1 MSPEGVDGRFDSVGA
16 RKLGHLLAGRT
27 EIGGVV
33 AFAEGLQHP
42 AEHPPGLGDLIVQ
55 PILALPGPSGAFHRF
70 GDRFFLL
77 PHGEPRHQELIAHR
91 QHHRAD
97 KETDGTL
104 QDGPPDGAQ

>member
-42 AEHPPGLGDLIVQ
+42 AEQPPGLVAPAPAPEAAQAESRAQLER
-55 PILALPGPSGAFHRF
+55 PG
-70 GDRFFLL
+70 LL
-77 PHGEPRHQELIAHR
+77 PARDLE
-91 QHHRAD
+91 
-97 KETDGTL
+97 
-104 QDGPPDGAQ
+104 GALEAGLGSVARVAVTAPVVR